1 MATGTTSTNP
11 DSPVGSSPLRRGGEP
26 ALVGW
31 FKEISTI
38 FLRSLSPA
46 GATEFD
52 ETQDFDLTDTTNFE
66 LYSAASR
73 LQVSRYGRIV
83 EVWGTISC
91 TTAGYIES
99 GTEREFAQ
107 LPDGFFPKGLQRI
120 RMPGSGSDD
129 WLLKI
134 STTGRLIASNYS
146 GTQAK
151 GVWMPINHV
160 YRTA

>member
-31 FKEISTI
+31 FKEITTI
-38 FLRSLSPA
+38 FLRSLSPS

-52 ETQDFDLTDTTNFE
+52 ATQEFDLTDTSNFE
-66 LYSAASR
+66 LYSATSR
-73 LQVSRYGRIV
+73 LQVRRYGRVV
-83 EVWGTISC
+83 EVWGTVAC
-91 TTAGYIES
+91 TTAGYITS

-107 LPDGFFPKGLQRI
+107 IPDGFWPRGVQRI
-120 RMPGSGSDD
+120 RMPGSGSES

-134 STTGRLIASNYS
+134 STTGRLVASNYS
-146 GTQAK
+146 GTQAT
-151 GVWMPINHV
+151 GAWMPINFV
-160 YRTA
+160 YITA